1 MQFGIRLSVDSAD
14 KFVLDDGAITFP
26 ILDVLD
32 REALKV
38 ASTATDEHGDE
49 EDGVEVGNDGRAS
62 DYSAP
67 AEARGPVSD
76 VLLRKRDTSKVKE
89 DIRM

>member
-1 MQFGIRLSVDSAD
+1 MELCIRSVDSAD
-14 KFVLDDGAITFP
+14 RFVLDDGVTTFP

-32 REALKV
+32 RAALKV
-38 ASTATDEHGDE
+38 ASTAMDEHGDE
-49 EDGVEVGNDGRAS
+49 EHGVQVGNDGRAS
-62 DYSAP
+62 DYSTP

-76 VLLRKRDTSKVKE
+76 VALRKKDTSKVKE